1 MRMRVRGGVQGG
13 HRGAPGAEGRRSK
26 EQPRLAPRED
36 AVGKVTEN
44 REGRRDAGQLALTL
58 TLDGLRTAR

>member
-44 REGRRDAGQLALTL
+44 REGRRDA
-58 TLDGLRTAR
+58 DSWP